1 MRVGPYD
8 DHVMPAVI
16 FFYDHESKC
25 SWAASRHYYNP
36 AVRNPGE
43 YDRRDF
49 AGLNY
54 RLNWHIDS
62 VMLRPGY
69 KVYLFEE
76 PKW

>member
-1 MRVGPYD
+1 
-8 DHVMPAVI
+8 MPAVI

-54 RLNWHIDS
+54 RLNWHVDS